1 MLDFLQG
8 DTKNS
13 PGYMRAH
20 NTSDLFV
27 AHTSA
32 ANTHS
37 GSVYVLWKFK

>member
-1 MLDFLQG
+1 MDFLQV

-20 NTSDLFV
+20 NTSYLFF

-37 GSVYVLWKFK
+37 GSVCVLRKVK